1 MGIAENA
8 RSTARFRGLPRRL
21 NTPQLTAMN
30 TDPEPPEVLT
40 APPFASNTAGVEAD
54 PAKVIRALEARQR
67 HMVSLLASARDAVL
81 EMNAQGLITSW
92 NASAECMLGWTA
104 SEALGQNMCQL
115 IVPPQHRQ
123 AHEAGLARYL
133 QSGQSQPVNR
143 LLEIEALHKSGALV
157 AIELSIFSVVVDEE
171 INFGAFIRD
180 ISSRRSA
187 EQALRL
193 SQERYRAV
201 IEHVSE
207 GMIVIKDQRVAF
219 ANPRAAEL
227 AGMSLEEM
235 QQIGFLHRVH
245 PDDHALVLDRQNRRL
260 AGEAVP
266 SRYELRLLMPDGE
279 VRWIGISVTV
289 VPWDGEQATLTFFSD
304 ISSRRALEEKL
315 RDTLQERETVLEN
328 SLVGIAF
335 LTPEGAFRWSNRA
348 LAKMFGLT
356 PEAGGPTDWR
366 ALFASP
372 EEYLRVAKDIA
383 ACNREGR
390 IYQSDLE
397 MRKLDGS
404 LFWATVSGKP
414 VSVIDQ
420 TQGSVWAVMDI
431 SPRKALEVAL
441 ARASSERE
449 AIFNSALVGIS
460 YNVGRRIQWVND
472 KYEEMTGYTREELVG
487 RSTRLFYADE
497 ETFEAHGRET
507 MAALVRDGVYVEER
521 RLLRRDGETLWVQLA
536 GRCIS
541 PNNPAAGVIWTLLDI
556 TERRRAEDNIRAALQ
571 REKELN
577 DLRSRFV
584 SMTSH
589 EFRTP
594 LAAILSASELLREY
608 SDRMPESEKTEILES
623 IGAGVQRM
631 TRMLDRVLLIGQVDA
646 QMLEFRPQEVDLP
659 ALCHAIVDEARL
671 QSKGA
676 CTVTTRFSPR
686 VATGLFDAK
695 LLRHIF
701 GNLLS
706 NAIKYSPRGG
716 QVAFTISDS
725 AGRTVF
731 EVEDQGIGIPAEE
744 MAHLFESFHRAS
756 NVGDIPGTGLG
767 LAIVKT
773 AVDLHGGSIEVQSD
787 PGRRTSFVVTL

>member
-1 MGIAENA
+1 MH
-8 RSTARFRGLPRRL
+8 
-21 NTPQLTAMN
+21 
-30 TDPEPPEVLT
+30 TDPEPSGGLTLPPAAWDTPGTETDPVKVL
-40 APPFASNTAGVEAD
+40 
-54 PAKVIRALEARQR
+54 RALEARQR
-67 HMVSLLASARDAVL
+67 HMVGLLASARDAVL
-81 EMNAQGLITSW
+81 EMNAAGLITSW
-92 NASAECMLGWTA
+92 NVSAERMLGWTA
-104 SEALGQNMCQL
+104 SEALGQNMCRL

-123 AHEAGLARYL
+123 AHEAGMARYL
-133 QSGQSQPVNR
+133 HSGQRQPVNR

-157 AIELSIFSVVVDEE
+157 AIELSIFSVEVDGE

-201 IEHVSE
+201 IDHVNE
-207 GMIVIKDQRVAF
+207 GMIVIKDQRVVF
-219 ANPRAAEL
+219 ANPRAAEI
-227 AGMSLEEM
+227 AGMSLEDM
-235 QQIGFLHRVH
+235 QQIGFLHRIH

-266 SRYELRLLMPDGE
+266 SRYELRLLLPDGE

-304 ISSRRALEEKL
+304 ISSKRSLEEKL

-348 LAKMFGLT
+348 LAKMFGI
-356 PEAGGPTDWR
+356 PADAGGPTAWC
-366 ALFASP
+366 ALFCSP
-372 EEYLRVAKDIA
+372 DEHLRVAKEIA
-383 ACNREGR
+383 DCNREGR

-397 MRKLDGS
+397 MRKFDGS

-414 VSVIDQ
+414 VSVIDK

-431 SPRKALEVAL
+431 SPRKALEAAL

-472 KYEEMTGYTREELVG
+472 KYVEMTGYPREELVG
-487 RSTRLFYADE
+487 RSTRLFYADG
-497 ETFEAHGRET
+497 ETFETHGRET
-507 MAALVRDGVYVEER
+507 VAALIRDGVYVEER

-536 GRCIS
+536 GRCVS
-541 PNNPAAGVIWTLLDI
+541 ANNPAAGVIWTLLDI

-594 LAAILSASELLREY
+594 LAAILSAAELLREY
-608 SDRMPESEKTEILES
+608 SDRMPESEKAEILES
-623 IGAGVQRM
+623 IGAGVHRM

-646 QMLEFRPQEVDLP
+646 QMLEFRPQQIDLP

-676 CTVTTRFSPR
+676 CTVETRFSPS
-686 VATGLFDAK
+686 VANGLFDAK

-706 NAIKYSPRGG
+706 NAIQYSPRGG
-716 QVAFTISDS
+716 QVAFTISDR

-767 LAIVKT
+767 MAIVKT
-773 AVDLHGGSIEVQSD
+773 AVELHGGSIEVQSD
-787 PGRRTSFVVTL
+787 PGRSTLFVVTL

>member
-1 MGIAENA
+1 
-8 RSTARFRGLPRRL
+8 
-21 NTPQLTAMN
+21 MN
-30 TDPEPPEVLT
+30 TDP
-40 APPFASNTAGVEAD
+40 D
-54 PAKVIRALEARQR
+54 PVKVIRALEARQR

-92 NASAECMLGWTA
+92 NVSAERMLGWTA
-104 SEALGQNMCQL
+104 SEALGQSMCGL
-115 IVPPQHRQ
+115 IVPLQHRQ

-133 QSGQSQPVNR
+133 QSGQRQPVNR

-180 ISSRRSA
+180 ISSRRAA
-187 EQALRL
+187 EQALRV

-201 IEHVSE
+201 IEHVNE
-207 GMIVIKDQRVAF
+207 GMVVIKDQRIVF
-219 ANPRAAEL
+219 ANPRAAEIV
-227 AGMSLEEM
+227 GMSLEDM
-235 QQIGFLHRVH
+235 QKVGFLHRVH

-260 AGEAVP
+260 AGETVP
-266 SRYELRLLMPDGE
+266 SRYELRLLMPDGM

-289 VPWDGEQATLTFFSD
+289 VPWDGEQGTLTFFSD
-304 ISSRRALEEKL
+304 ISSRRSLEEQL

-348 LAKMFGLT
+348 LAKMFGVPPDVVGL
-356 PEAGGPTDWR
+356 TDWA
-366 ALFASP
+366 ALFSSP

-383 ACNREGR
+383 ECNREGR

-397 MRKLDGS
+397 MRKFDGS

-431 SPRKALEVAL
+431 SPRKALEAAL

-460 YNVGRRIQWVND
+460 YNVDRRIQWVND
-472 KYEEMTGYTREELVG
+472 KYVEMTGYDREELVG
-487 RSTRLFYADE
+487 HSTRLFYSDDE
-497 ETFEAHGRET
+497 SFQTHGQETV
-507 MAALVRDGVYVEER
+507 AALVRDSVYVQER

-536 GRCIS
+536 GRCIT

-556 TERRRAEDNIRAALQ
+556 TERRRAEDNIRAALE

-594 LAAILSASELLREY
+594 LAAILSAAELLREY
-608 SDRMPESEKTEILES
+608 SDRMPETEKAEILES

-646 QMLEFRPQEVDLP
+646 QMLEFRPRQVDLP
-659 ALCHAIVDEARL
+659 ALCHSIVDEARL

-676 CTVTTRFSPR
+676 CAIATHFSPR
-686 VATGLFDAK
+686 VSSGLFDAT

-706 NAIKYSPRGG
+706 NAIKYSPPGG
-716 QVAFTISDS
+716 QVAFTVSDK

-731 EVEDQGIGIPAEE
+731 EVEDQGIGIPADEI
-744 MAHLFESFHRAS
+744 AHLFESFHRAS

-773 AVDLHGGSIEVQSD
+773 AVELHGGIIDVQSD